1 MPARPVHGETT
12 REVRDALAEAFSVSV
27 AGELAAVTELLEH
40 QLQATEDRDK
50 WRPLRQA
57 IDAVRDLG
65 HTLRGRLDAHV
76 RERID
81 AKLTPGKDAF
91 SQTARFSLESL
102 TLVSED
108 EVQEEIAIGNAAR
121 RLREATTDA
130 FFTLNAR
137 LAAAVGV
144 ERFPEDKS
152 PVHPRVFARA
162 MLDAIGEATE
172 DRAVRLAA
180 FAAFDPAMLHALPKA
195 FKAGNE
201 LLVHRGVLPE
211 LRRSYGAPQQ
221 VPGARASMPGME
233 TAGGAPVDAPRA
245 QPSAPATPRALFDR
259 LLAAAA
265 APAPTPAPAPAP
277 APAGLVTLQVRP
289 ELVEAL
295 RSLEARMAIAAP
307 TESATPSAPS
317 PDVVRRARDDMGDAL
332 TPADGVVADLVAAMF
347 GRLFDD
353 PEVSDAAKVQLGR
366 IQLPVFKAV
375 MADRRFFT
383 DPQHPIRGLIDR
395 IAELGAA
402 GNGAP
407 VEGRPTHE
415 WLAQETDALLAGNA
429 FDEGSFAAARDRLAE
444 VAQRHHEAADEA
456 DDVVQSVRKEDAKA
470 TALQEAALEVAHR
483 IDAAKCPPVTA
494 AFAYRAWRPVL
505 EHDHRTAGAG
515 SPQWNADIETLEDL
529 LWTLTPRATAAERE
543 KLKALMPT
551 VRYRM
556 WQGLIRAQLPTGT
569 IEGLLDELDGIHGVM
584 QRAPLAAAQHELATT
599 VAFSRPARDDFTATL
614 HVNSEEIRDEGLSR
628 GAWYEFTEDDGT
640 VRRAR
645 LAWVSPVQG
654 ACVFKDIAR
663 NRSFAISLADLRAK
677 REAGRARPVD
687 GPGVARSSIEGALED
702 VARERGAVA
711 SG

>member
-1 MPARPVHGETT
+1 
-12 REVRDALAEAFSVSV
+12 
-27 AGELAAVTELLEH
+27 ELAAVTELLEH

-65 HTLRGRLDAHV
+65 HTLRGRLDSHV

-81 AKLTPGKDAF
+81 AKLSPGKDAF
-91 SQTARFSLESL
+91 SQTARFSVESL
-102 TLVSED
+102 ALVSED
-108 EVQEEIAIGNAAR
+108 EVQEEIVIGNAAR

-137 LAAAVGV
+137 LAAAVGAD
-144 ERFPEDKS
+144 RFPEDKS

-201 LLVHRGVLPE
+201 LLVRRGVLPE

-221 VPGARASMPGME
+221 VPGARASMHGME

-245 QPSAPATPRALFDR
+245 QPAAPATPQALFDR

-265 APAPTPAPAPAP
+265 APAPAPAG
-277 APAGLVTLQVRP
+277 AGLVTLQVRP

-295 RSLEARMAIAAP
+295 RSLEARMAAAGP
-307 TESATPSAPS
+307 AEVATPSPLSPLS
-317 PDVVRRARDDMGDAL
+317 PDIVRRARDDMADTL

-402 GNGAP
+402 GDGAP

-429 FDEGSFAAARDRLAE
+429 FDEDSFAAARDRLAQ

-456 DDVVQSVRKEDAKA
+456 DDVVQSVRKGDAKA

-483 IDAAKCPPVTA
+483 VDAAKCPPVTA

-584 QRAPLAAAQHELATT
+584 QRAPLSAAQHELATT
-599 VAFSRPARDDFTATL
+599 VAFARPARDDFTATL
-614 HVNSEEIRDEGLSR
+614 HVNSDEIRDEGLAR

-677 REAGRARPVD
+677 RDAGRARPVD

-702 VARERGAVA
+702 VARERGTVA